1 MAQELPEL
9 ESRAPLKQQ
18 PTNIHRAPFEPIV
31 MNGNS
36 IRGKPFDSGRPATK
50 DFFQRVVRPLTGSA
64 AIFALMSVAIAWAV
78 GIYVY
83 KLGTDEATKIVYEK
97 NLTLAHAFEQ
107 YARNEGGNGSSD
119 LSSVRAAWKQ
129 MDQPPG
135 SYLCIIGADGMA
147 KVHTAEPALV
157 GTYMGDQRIDAHGS
171 GPRTVNQLFET
182 RQDWVGPSYGLNG
195 QEEIG
200 AFVYS
205 DVLDALV
212 GVYNPAHLINSEIRA
227 AAMPEAAGI
236 ALVTT
241 VLLPITFVFL
251 HRAYKA
257 SRREL
262 ERTNVELRQEIHERL
277 ALEGKNRLLAAFPRE
292 NPNPVLA
299 CDKEGTVVYANEAAQ
314 QLLDQTEL
322 GESGRLFPTNEF
334 SRPQN
339 CLDEGKC
346 RWGIETILGD
356 RVYSWT
362 YNPVPSIE
370 CIHIYGRDVTETKR
384 AHERIEESLREKEIL
399 LQEVYHRVKN
409 NLQIVSSLLK
419 QQSAA
424 VQNEEARGVF
434 SEMQHRIH
442 SMALVH
448 QALYQSTDLGQIA
461 FDGYI
466 RNLAANLV
474 RSSNQQDRR
483 VALEFDL
490 EEISLGLDY
499 AIPCGLILNEL
510 ITNAI
515 KYAFPEGRR
524 GTIRVELRK
533 LTEGS
538 FRMAVSDDGAGIS
551 GGIDLE
557 NPLTLGLRLVHDLTY
572 QLGGEMKID
581 HINGTTFQLTFSES
595 A

>member
-50 DFFQRVVRPLTGSA
+50 DFFQRVVHPLTGSA

-182 RQDWVGPSYGLNG
+182 RQDWVGPSYGQNG

-227 AAMPEAAGI
+227 AAMPAAAGI

-277 ALEGKNRLLAAFPRE
+277 ALEGKNRLLAAFPQE

-370 CIHIYGRDVTETKR
+370 CISHLRERRYRDQACAR
-384 AHERIEESLREKEIL
+384 AHRGVSTGKGDSTAGS
-399 LQEVYHRVKN
+399 
-409 NLQIVSSLLK
+409 VSSRQEQPADRLQPAQAPIGCCAK
-419 QQSAA
+419 RRSSRRVQRDAA
-424 VQNEEARGVF
+424 SHPLGWHWCIRRSISRPIWAR
-434 SEMQHRIH
+434 SP
-442 SMALVH
+442 
-448 QALYQSTDLGQIA
+448 STD
-461 FDGYI
+461 
-466 RNLAANLV
+466 
-474 RSSNQQDRR
+474 
-483 VALEFDL
+483 
-490 EEISLGLDY
+490 
-499 AIPCGLILNEL
+499 
-510 ITNAI
+510 T
-515 KYAFPEGRR
+515 
-524 GTIRVELRK
+524 
-533 LTEGS
+533 
-538 FRMAVSDDGAGIS
+538 
-551 GGIDLE
+551 
-557 NPLTLGLRLVHDLTY
+557 
-572 QLGGEMKID
+572 
-581 HINGTTFQLTFSES
+581 
-595 A
+595 